1 MVRAQ
6 TNLGTDRRDIGVM
19 GPPCNLSQ
27 SRNRN
32 EEEQGVE
39 STGALRVRVEESVFT
54 IDRAILG
61 QNCEYFRA
69 LFRSGMKDSQLN
81 EFHLQGGLKARG
93 FLIAMAVSRGEC
105 PVIQDPDEIVEA
117 AECAAFLQVDVLVQH
132 LIDLLDTDNCILLYH
147 TAAVYGLWRLFQ
159 SAAVFIRDAYTD
171 LQDVIKA
178 LPEELICYVES
189 LSPTSF
195 VALAT
200 HSPSMKMLQD
210 CYRTVF
216 YLDEEPGTWKHLT
229 DLPTDASTSMAGVAV
244 VGNRLYIVGGVRG
257 VSKQTVDLSFCYD
270 TETNTW
276 SVFDGPQQ
284 SRYNFTLVGHDGHL
298 YAIGGEFDQK
308 IMSSVEA
315 CDVSTGAWKFCKN
328 APRSVAGPASA
339 VARRR
344 IFVCFWK
351 SPDTTDIYEY
361 APKND
366 EWTLVTTMVKPQS
379 YGHCMVAH
387 GDNLYVMRNGPCD
400 DFLRC
405 LMECYNITTGQWTA
419 MPGHYVNSRGAL
431 FTAMVRGNSAFTV
444 NRNLTL
450 EYVICGD
457 KWKPRRQMT
466 GFPKSGSLWTCLLR
480 LPKNADTQQEHDT
493 EEALEMNASVECVE
507 DLVEANQPLL

>member
-1 MVRAQ
+1 MVRVQ
-6 TNLGTDRRDIGVM
+6 SNLGTDRQDRGVM
-19 GPPCNLSQ
+19 GPPCSLGQ
-27 SRNRN
+27 GRDGN
-32 EEEQGVE
+32 EEEQGEE
-39 STGALRVRVEESVFT
+39 STGVLRVRVEESVFT
-54 IDRAILG
+54 IDRVVLG

-93 FLIAMAVSRGEC
+93 FLIAMAVSRGER
-105 PVIQDPDEIVEA
+105 PAIQDPDEIVEA
-117 AECAAFLQVDVLVQH
+117 AECAAFLQVDILVQH

-147 TAAVYGLWRLFQ
+147 TASVYGLWRLFQ

-171 LQDVIKA
+171 LQDIVKA

-195 VALAT
+195 VSLGT

-216 YLDEEPGTWKHLT
+216 YLDEEPGTWKYLT
-229 DLPTDASTSMAGVAV
+229 DLPTDASTSMAGVAI

-257 VSKQTVDLSFCYD
+257 VSKETVDLSFCYD

-284 SRYNFTLVGHDGHL
+284 SRYNFTLVGQDGHL
-298 YAIGGEFDQK
+298 YAIGGEFDKK

-315 CDVSTGAWKFCKN
+315 CDVSTGVWTFCKN
-328 APRSVAGPASA
+328 APRSVAAPASA

-405 LMECYNITTGQWTA
+405 LMDCYNITTGQWTA

-480 LPKNADTQQEHDT
+480 LPKNKDTQEERDA
-493 EEALEMNASVECVE
+493 EEALEMNANVECVE
-507 DLVEANQPLL
+507 DSVKANHPP

>member
-1 MVRAQ
+1 MWP
-6 TNLGTDRRDIGVM
+6 L
-19 GPPCNLSQ
+19 CSLSL
-27 SRNRN
+27 SRLRN
-32 EEEQGVE
+32 EEEQDEEFTGV
-39 STGALRVRVEESVFT
+39 LRVRVEASVFS

-93 FLIAMAVSRGEC
+93 FLIAMAVSQGES
-105 PVIQDPDEIVEA
+105 PVIRDPDEIVEA
-117 AECAAFLQVDVLVQH
+117 AECAAFLQVDVLVQY
-132 LIDLLDTDNCILLYH
+132 LIDILDTDNCILLYH
-147 TAAVYGLWRLFQ
+147 TSAVYGLWRLFH
-159 SAAVFIRDAYTD
+159 SAAVYICDAYID
-171 LQDVIKA
+171 LQDAIKT
-178 LPEELICYVES
+178 LPEELINYVES
-189 LSPTSF
+189 LSPASF
-195 VALAT
+195 VALGT
-200 HSPSMKMLQD
+200 HSPSMKILQD

-216 YLDEEPGTWKHLT
+216 YLDEKPGIWKYLT
-229 DLPTDASTSMAGVAV
+229 DLPTEASTSMAGVAV
-244 VGNRLYIVGGVRG
+244 VDNRLYIIGGVRG
-257 VSKQTVDLSFCYD
+257 VSKETVDLSFCYN

-284 SRYNFTLVGHDGHL
+284 SRYDFTLVGQDGHL
-298 YAIGGEFDQK
+298 YAIGGEFDK
-308 IMSSVEA
+308 RIMSSVEV
-315 CDVSTGAWKFCKN
+315 CDVSTGAWKFCKH
-328 APRSVAGPASA
+328 APRSVAAAASA

-351 SPDTTDIYEY
+351 PPDTTDIYEY

-366 EWTLVTTMVKPQS
+366 EWMLVTTMVKPQS

-405 LMECYNITTGQWTA
+405 LMDCYNITTGQWTA

-431 FTAMVRGNSAFTV
+431 FTAMVRGSSAFTV

-480 LPKNADTQQEHDT
+480 LPKNIHTQEEGDPK
-493 EEALEMNASVECVE
+493 EALEMDANLESVE
-507 DLVEANQPLL
+507 DYLKEAIRPT

>member
-1 MVRAQ
+1 
-6 TNLGTDRRDIGVM
+6 M
-19 GPPCNLSQ
+19 GPPCSFGQ
-27 SRNRN
+27 SRD
-32 EEEQGVE
+32 ESEEQVEE
-39 STGALRVRVEESVFT
+39 STGILRVQVEESVFT
-54 IDRAILG
+54 IDRAVLG

-105 PVIQDPDEIVEA
+105 PAIRDPDEIVEA

-147 TAAVYGLWRLFQ
+147 TAAVYGLWRLFHN
-159 SAAVFIRDAYTD
+159 AAVFIRDAYSD
-171 LQDVIKA
+171 VQDAFKA
-178 LPEELICYVES
+178 LPEQLICHVES
-189 LSPTSF
+189 LSPASF
-195 VALAT
+195 VALGT
-200 HSPSMKMLQD
+200 HLPSMKILQD

-216 YLDEEPGTWKHLT
+216 HLDEEPGAWTYLT
-229 DLPTDASTSMAGVAV
+229 DLPTDSSTSMAGVAV
-244 VGNRLYIVGGVRG
+244 VENRLYIVGGVRG
-257 VSKQTVDLSFCYD
+257 VSKETVDLSFCYD
-270 TETNTW
+270 TDSNTW

-284 SRYNFTLVGHDGHL
+284 SRYNFTLVGHNGHL
-298 YAIGGEFDQK
+298 YAIGGEFDK
-308 IMSSVEA
+308 RIMSSVEA
-315 CDVSTGAWKFCKN
+315 CDVSTGAWTFCKH
-328 APRSVAGPASA
+328 APRSVAAAASA

-366 EWTLVTTMVKPQS
+366 KWTLVTTMVKPQS

-387 GDNLYVMRNGPCD
+387 SDNLYVIRNGPCD

-405 LMECYNITTGQWTA
+405 LLECFNITTGQWTA

-450 EYVICGD
+450 EYVICSD

-480 LPKNADTQQEHDT
+480 LPKSTDAQQERDA
-493 EEALEMNASVECVE
+493 EEALEMDANVESVEE
-507 DLVEANQPLL
+507 DSVEANYPPLWLQINLFCYLQS

>member
-1 MVRAQ
+1 MWPLCS
-6 TNLGTDRRDIGVM
+6 LG
-19 GPPCNLSQ
+19 P
-27 SRNRN
+27 SRLRN
-32 EEEQGVE
+32 EEEQDEEFTGV
-39 STGALRVRVEESVFT
+39 LRVRVEGSVFS

-93 FLIAMAVSRGEC
+93 FLIAMAVSQGES
-105 PVIQDPDEIVEA
+105 PVIRDPDEIVEA
-117 AECAAFLQVDVLVQH
+117 AECAAFLQVDVLVQY
-132 LIDLLDTDNCILLYH
+132 LIDILDTDNCILLYH
-147 TAAVYGLWRLFQ
+147 TAAVYGLWRLFH
-159 SAAVFIRDAYTD
+159 SAAVYICDAYTD
-171 LQDVIKA
+171 LQDAIET
-178 LPEELICYVES
+178 LPEELINYLES
-189 LSPTSF
+189 LSPASF
-195 VALAT
+195 VALGT
-200 HSPSMKMLQD
+200 HSPSMKILQD

-216 YLDEEPGTWKHLT
+216 YLDEKPGIWKYLT
-229 DLPTDASTSMAGVAV
+229 DLPTEASTSMAGVAV
-244 VGNRLYIVGGVRG
+244 VDNRLYIIGGVRG
-257 VSKQTVDLSFCYD
+257 VSKETVDLSFCYN

-284 SRYNFTLVGHDGHL
+284 SRYDFTLVGHDGHL
-298 YAIGGEFDQK
+298 YAIGGEFDK
-308 IMSSVEA
+308 RIMSSVEV
-315 CDVSTGAWKFCKN
+315 CDVSTGAWKFCKH
-328 APRSVAGPASA
+328 APRSVAAAASA

-351 SPDTTDIYEY
+351 PPDTTDIYEY

-366 EWTLVTTMVKPQS
+366 EWMLVTTMVKPQS

-405 LMECYNITTGQWTA
+405 LMDCYNITTGQWTA

-431 FTAMVRGNSAFTV
+431 FTAMVRGSSAFTV

-480 LPKNADTQQEHDT
+480 LPKNIHTQQEGDA
-493 EEALEMNASVECVE
+493 EEALEMDANLESVE
-507 DLVEANQPLL
+507 DYLKEAIRPT

>member
-1 MVRAQ
+1 MVLVQ
-6 TNLGTDRRDIGVM
+6 SNLGTDRQDIGVM
-19 GPPCNLSQ
+19 GPPSNLSQ
-27 SRNRN
+27 SRDRN
-32 EEEQGVE
+32 EEGQGEE
-39 STGALRVRVEESVFT
+39 STGALRVWVEESVFT

-61 QNCEYFRA
+61 ENCEYFRA

-105 PVIQDPDEIVEA
+105 PAIQDPDEIVEA

-244 VGNRLYIVGGVRG
+244 LGNRLYIVGGVRG

-328 APRSVAGPASA
+328 APRSVAAPASA

-379 YGHCMVAH
+379 YGHSMVAH

-405 LMECYNITTGQWTA
+405 LMDCYNINTGQWTA

-480 LPKNADTQQEHDT
+480 LPKNADTQQERDA
-493 EEALEMNASVECVE
+493 EEALEMNANVECVE
-507 DLVEANQPLL
+507 DLVEANHPLL